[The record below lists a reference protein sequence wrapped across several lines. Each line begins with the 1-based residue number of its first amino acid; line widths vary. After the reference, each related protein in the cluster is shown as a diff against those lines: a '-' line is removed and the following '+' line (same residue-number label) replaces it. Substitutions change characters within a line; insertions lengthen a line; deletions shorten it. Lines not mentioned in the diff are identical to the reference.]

1 MQYKILISQISFY
14 TFFFYLIT
22 SRKRKKDQQN
32 STFTV
37 NNLTSNQCVNI
48 LNNDFKDNNTS
59 STVDAQTNLIRSSSD
74 TLASVMANSRIPP
87 TIQRHQ
93 KFQPS
98 TSIPN
103 IFQSSNKSARTAE
116 ILEENAKP
124 RRWEQKQVQI
134 KTMEGEFSVTMWA
147 SGISDDEEEQE
158 ESVIL
163 EAENSDCHND
173 QRDINQ
179 DFLKYS
185 NSCSNSN
192 VFTTQNP
199 STNSVPATVLKTA
212 CSLQPEVLH
221 QHLLMQ
227 QQHQQQ
233 QILIEDATT
242 VSQSLPVAVSLNAND
257 SNKSQNISTR
267 SNTFSDRLK
276 RISTSKTHLMNH
288 ANNIKQPTLT
298 SNTLLPS
305 NNSTA
310 TSSMTEII
318 SPTTLLTNT
327 NETSNSTLTSIN
339 SDDDASSNQI
349 QIHSLSGNNANTL
362 LMTGTQNGRLLSMS
376 VVLQNINN
384 SQKNLKNNAT
394 LTTPPPLSYD
404 TATNNTIGTT
414 NENVVSS
421 ISTTISEKKIACPHK
436 DCNKLFRDNSAMRK
450 HLHTH
455 GPRIHV
461 CSECGKAFVESS
473 KLKRH
478 QLVHTGEKPFQCT
491 FEGCGKRF
499 SLDFNL
505 R

>member
-1 MQYKILISQISFY
+1 M
-14 TFFFYLIT
+14 
-22 SRKRKKDQQN
+22 
-32 STFTV
+32 
-37 NNLTSNQCVNI
+37 TSNQCVDI
-48 LNNDFKDNNTS
+48 LNNEFKDNNTS
-59 STVDAQTNLIRSSSD
+59 STADTQSNIMRSPSD

-103 IFQSSNKSARTAE
+103 YFQSSNKPARTAE
-116 ILEENAKP
+116 ILVEENVKP

-147 SGISDDEEEQE
+147 SGISDDEEQE

-163 EAENSDCHND
+163 EAENSDCHTD
-173 QRDINQ
+173 QRDTNQ

-185 NSCSNSN
+185 NSCTNSN
-192 VFTTQNP
+192 VFTTQSS
-199 STNSVPATVLKTA
+199 STTSIPATLLDTA

-227 QQHQQQ
+227 QHQQQ
-233 QILIEDATT
+233 QILIEDATST
-242 VSQSLPVAVSLNAND
+242 VSHNLPVAALSVSD
-257 SNKSQNISTR
+257 SKKLQNISSR
-267 SNTFSDRLK
+267 SNTYPDKLK
-276 RISTSKTHLMNH
+276 RISTTNTTHQINSS
-288 ANNIKQPTLT
+288 NTIKQPTLT
-298 SNTLLPS
+298 SNTLLTS
-305 NNSTA
+305 TNSTA
-310 TSSMTEII
+310 SSTTEII
-318 SPTTLLTNT
+318 SPTTLLTNI
-327 NETSNSTLTSIN
+327 NDTSNSTLTSLN
-339 SDDDASSNQI
+339 SDDDTSSNQI
-349 QIHSLSGNNANTL
+349 QIHSLSGNNVAANTL
-362 LMTGTQNGRLLSMS
+362 LMTGTQNGRLLSMG

-384 SQKNLKNNAT
+384 SQKNLQSNTT
-394 LTTPPPLSYD
+394 LTTPPPLSYNSND
-404 TATNNTIGTT
+404 STSSNTVTT
-414 NENVVSS
+414 SNENVNNS
-421 ISTTISEKKIACPHK
+421 ISSVISDKKIACPHK
-436 DCNKLFRDNSAMRK
+436 GCNKLFRDNSAMRK